1 MDAKIELNERLI
13 ELNGAQTEPDKCR
26 QGIKWMQTKLTRTRS
41 KLKDDQK

>member
-13 ELNGAQTEPDKCR
+13 EPNGAQIESDKRR

-41 KLKDDQK
+41 KSKDD